1 MATMSEIMSAGGLLF
16 ISGQVAFDGSGA
28 VVGSGDPRTQVEQVF
43 TNMGR
48 LLAEAA
54 ADFSHVVKLTAYVT
68 DALVYKDYAE
78 VKARIFR
85 GITPP
90 AATTVIVRGLLHP
103 DLVIEVEAIA
113 TRPGDRH

>member
-1 MATMSEIMSAGGLLF
+1 
-16 ISGQVAFDGSGA
+16 
-28 VVGSGDPRTQVEQVF
+28 
-43 TNMGR
+43 
-48 LLAEAA
+48 
-54 ADFSHVVKLTAYVT
+54 VVKLTAYVT

-103 DLVIEVEAIA
+103 DLLIEVEAVA
-113 TRPGDRH
+113 TRPRDHH